1 MLGGDKLSEFA
12 AWCVNM
18 NTGGLPPPLKPD
30 KTSRRERELFWK
42 TTIHSGGQSSPVRPW
57 NRKTEAATLEPQNI
71 ILKPMK
77 PVKPLATLFLA
88 VLAVTALF
96 AGCASK
102 PNLLDQ
108 ENAAM
113 GAGFKIITPKT
124 PGQLA
129 RLQKLPPNKVTQITF
144 GGKPY
149 YILPDLA
156 GHRAFIGGPKQYQA
170 YRQFRHEQV
179 VNAENYQ
186 SPPPN
191 IQVVEVNDTDW
202 GGWDGWGPV
211 GPDGLLGE
219 PGWY

>member
-1 MLGGDKLSEFA
+1 
-12 AWCVNM
+12 
-18 NTGGLPPPLKPD
+18 
-30 KTSRRERELFWK
+30 
-42 TTIHSGGQSSPVRPW
+42 
-57 NRKTEAATLEPQNI
+57 
-71 ILKPMK
+71 MK

-88 VLAVTALF
+88 LAVFTALF

-102 PNLLDQ
+102 PNLLDL
-108 ENAAM
+108 ENAAT

-124 PGQLA
+124 PQQLA
-129 RLQKLPPNKVTQITF
+129 RLEKLPPDKVTQITF

-156 GHRAFIGGPKQYQA
+156 NHRAFIGGPKQYQA

-186 SPPPN
+186 SPSPT
-191 IQVVEVNDTDW
+191 ITAVESNGMNW
-202 GGWDGWGPV
+202 GEWDGWGPG
-211 GPDGLLGE
+211 GPDGPLGE